1 MFAII
6 VTMPLTDSF
15 KIPTDSLDSSNK
27 ENTIRKLTNLY
38 KVGIFFG
45 SLIVSIFVI
54 FIFNFIF
61 HSLHNQQKTV
71 LTKKSASVE
80 LLEFRNFNTLY
91 VLEKAKA
98 NFPIINDYEAQ
109 AIAVLDV
116 YSNRIIY
123 EKNADKRML
132 IASLTKMATTKV
144 LYDTVNLNEI
154 TTITDQAAQYDG
166 SSLVLKSGEKFS
178 NRDLIKAAII
188 PSNNQGLYAIQS
200 PEKTVRQTNEYIKA
214 LRLKDT
220 NISNP
225 AGFDDNGRN
234 YSTARDVLH
243 IAKVFFNNQ
252 ELRDYARIE
261 RSEIRELT
269 TNREIPIYNT
279 NDFLR
284 IRYTPVLAGKTGT
297 TEKAG
302 QNLCILVEKNNKRYI
317 IVILGSTNRYS
328 DAIKIIDRL

>member
-1 MFAII
+1 
-6 VTMPLTDSF
+6 MPLTDSP
-15 KIPTDSLDSSNK
+15 KADSLKIITGSYSSFSK
-27 ENTIRKLTNLY
+27 GNTTSKLTNVHMVY
-38 KVGIFFG
+38 IFFG
-45 SLIVSIFVI
+45 SLIISLFVI

-61 HSLHNQQKTV
+61 NSLDNQKQTIV
-71 LTKKSASVE
+71 NKKSASVE
-80 LLEFRNFNTLY
+80 LLDLRNFNTFY

-98 NFPIINDYEAQ
+98 TFPIINDYEAQ

-123 EKNADKRML
+123 EKNAEKRMP
-132 IASLTKMATTKV
+132 IASITKMVTTKI
-144 LYDTVNLNEI
+144 LYDTVNLNGI
-154 TTITDQAAQYDG
+154 TTITNQAAQYDG
-166 SSLVLKSGEKFS
+166 SSLVLRSGEKFS

-188 PSNNQGLYAIQS
+188 PSNNQGLYAIQD
-200 PEKTVRQTNEYIKA
+200 PEKTVRQANEYIQA
-214 LRLKDT
+214 LRLRDT
-220 NISNP
+220 YISNP

-284 IRYTPVLAGKTGT
+284 IKYTPVLAGKTGT

>member
-1 MFAII
+1 MIAYSYH
-6 VTMPLTDSF
+6 PLSQ
-15 KIPTDSLDSSNK
+15 
-27 ENTIRKLTNLY
+27 ENTPSKLTNVY
-38 KVGIFFG
+38 KFYIFFG

-54 FIFNFIF
+54 FVFNLILNSFYD
-61 HSLHNQQKTV
+61 QKQTI
-71 LTKKSASVE
+71 LNKKPASVE
-80 LLEFRNFNTLY
+80 LSDFRNLNTLY
-91 VLEKAKA
+91 VLEKAKTT
-98 NFPIINDYEAQ
+98 FPVTHDYEAK

-123 EKNADKRML
+123 EKNAKQRL
-132 IASLTKMATTKV
+132 PIASLTKMVTTKI
-144 LYDTVNLNEI
+144 LYDTVNLNGI
-154 TTITDQAAQYDG
+154 TTITNQAAQYDG

-188 PSNNQGLYAIQS
+188 PSNNQGLYAIQD
-200 PEKTVRQTNEYIKA
+200 PEKTVRQANEYVQA
-214 LRLKDT
+214 LRLRDT
-220 NISNP
+220 YISNP

-234 YSTARDVLH
+234 YSTARDVLD
-243 IAKVFFNNQ
+243 IAKIFFNNQ

>member
-1 MFAII
+1 
-6 VTMPLTDSF
+6 MPLTDSL

-27 ENTIRKLTNLY
+27 ENTISKITNLY

-71 LTKKSASVE
+71 LTKKSASVD